1 MTDPASASPP
11 PAGPRHP
18 LARAALRIP
27 ALILVT
33 IYFLIDDVV
42 LAAIRPI
49 VARLA
54 ELRLFARLAEAIH
67 RLPPYPTL
75 VLFLVPFVV
84 LEPFKLWGLWLVATG
99 HLTFGG
105 TMLAVSHLTSIVL
118 VERLFHATRDK
129 LLTIG
134 WFARAYGAVMRLYDW
149 SVGRLK
155 ATAAW
160 RTVATLLHTART
172 RLRETIARL
181 KASALAA
188 RVRSGVAAL
197 RLWFLHLRIRLRRQP
212 PA

>member
-75 VLFLVPFVV
+75 VLFLHGRELARQSGAIGQADIVR
-84 LEPFKLWGLWLVATG
+84 WTRQ
-99 HLTFGG
+99 HL
-105 TMLAVSHLTSIVL
+105 
-118 VERLFHATRDK
+118 
-129 LLTIG
+129 
-134 WFARAYGAVMRLYDW
+134 
-149 SVGRLK
+149 
-155 ATAAW
+155 
-160 RTVATLLHTART
+160 
-172 RLRETIARL
+172 
-181 KASALAA
+181 
-188 RVRSGVAAL
+188 
-197 RLWFLHLRIRLRRQP
+197 
-212 PA
+212 